1 MSDPNNQNTGQ
12 TTGDDN
18 EDQGL
23 DYTGSSGMDIVDGT
37 EHDDTIDTLGGTDI
51 VAGGAG
57 DDDIDGGAGNDF
69 LFGDSGADTIDGGEG
84 DDIVFGGSGD
94 DTLTGGAGAD
104 LIRGGSGADTI
115 QGGEGADI
123 LLGDSGAD
131 TIDGG
136 AGDDIIYGGTGDDT
150 LTGGD
155 GADTFVFAPGDGS
168 DTITDFDTDNDT
180 INLSLFGDDIS
191 FSDLTITATTDG
203 TGSII
208 TVPGEDGQND
218 GITITLQGVATSAV
232 TADLFEF
239 DDAPDLGGRILGT
252 EGDDN
257 LAGTDANDQISGGEG
272 ADTITTGGGINYV
285 HGNEGDDQIT
295 GGSGFL
301 DILVG
306 GEGDD
311 TLDGGTGTNYLHGG
325 EGDDSF
331 VIQPGQ
337 ATTTIVDFTDGDDQI
352 DLSNISGVTGF
363 DDLTITAD
371 GDDVVINLSDHGAG
385 SVRLE
390 NVAVADLD
398 ADDFVFAAP
407 TTVVDDGM

>member
-1 MSDPNNQNTGQ
+1 MPSDPNQNAQNTEE
-12 TTGDDN
+12 
-18 EDQGL
+18 EDEGL
-23 DYTGSSGMDIVDGT
+23 DYTGTTGMDIVDGT
-37 EHDDTIDTLGGTDI
+37 EHDDTISTLGGTDI

-57 DDDIDGGAGNDF
+57 DDDIDGGAGNDY

-84 DDIVFGGSGD
+84 DDIIFGGSGA

-115 QGGEGADI
+115 EGGEGADI

-150 LTGGD
+150 LTGGT
-155 GADTFVFAPGDGS
+155 GADTFVFAPGDGT
-168 DTITDFDTDNDT
+168 DTITDFDTDDDT
-180 INLSLFGDDIS
+180 INLSMFGDDIS
-191 FSDLTITATTDG
+191 FDDLTITATSDG

-208 TVPGEDGQND
+208 SVPGDTDGETV
-218 GITITLQGVATSAV
+218 TITLQGVATTDV
-232 TADLFEF
+232 TADIFEF
-239 DDAPDLGGRILGT
+239 DDAPDLGGKVLGT

-257 LAGTDANDQISGGEG
+257 LQGTEVSGGEG
-272 ADTITTGGGINYV
+272 DDTITVTGTFMNYAHGG
-285 HGNEGDDQIT
+285 EGDDQIT
-295 GGSGFL
+295 GGAGMI

-311 TLDGGTGTNYLHGG
+311 TLDGGTGTNYVHGG
-325 EGDDSF
+325 EGDDTF
-331 VIQPGQ
+331 VIQAGQ
-337 ATTTIVDFTDGDDQI
+337 TSTTIYDFTDGDDQI
-352 DLSNISGVTGF
+352 DLSNISGITGF
-363 DDLTITAD
+363 DNLTITAD
-371 GDDVVINLSDHGAG
+371 NAGDDVVINLSSHGAG

-398 ADDFVFAAP
+398 ADDFVFAAS

>member
-18 EDQGL
+18 EEGL
-23 DYTGSSGMDIVDGT
+23 DYTGTSGMDIVDGT

-57 DDDIDGGAGNDF
+57 DDTIDGSAGDDY
-69 LFGDSGADTIDGGEG
+69 LFGDSGADTIDGGDG

-104 LIRGGSGADTI
+104 VIRGGSGADTI
-115 QGGEGADI
+115 EGGAGDDI
-123 LLGDSGAD
+123 IRGDSGAD

-136 AGDDIIYGGTGDDT
+136 AGADIIFGGSGDDT

-168 DTITDFDTDNDT
+168 DTITDFDTGNDT
-180 INLSLFGDDIS
+180 INLSMFGDGVS
-191 FSDLTITATTDG
+191 FNDLTVTATTDG

-208 TVPGEDGQND
+208 TVPGEDGQSN
-218 GITITLQGVATSAV
+218 GITITLEGVVTTDV

-239 DDAPDLGGRILGT
+239 DDAPDLGGTILGT

-257 LAGTDANDQISGGEG
+257 IAATEASSQISGGEG
-272 ADTITTGGGINYV
+272 DDTITTGGGINYV
-285 HGNEGDDQIT
+285 HGNEGDDRIT

-325 EGDDSF
+325 EGDDTF
-331 VIQPGQ
+331 VIQTGQ
-337 ATTTIVDFTDGDDQI
+337 NLTTIVDFTDGDDQI

-371 GDDVVINLSDHGAG
+371 GDDVVIDLSSQGAG

-398 ADDFVFAAP
+398 ADDFVFAAA
-407 TTVVDDGM
+407 TTVDDGM